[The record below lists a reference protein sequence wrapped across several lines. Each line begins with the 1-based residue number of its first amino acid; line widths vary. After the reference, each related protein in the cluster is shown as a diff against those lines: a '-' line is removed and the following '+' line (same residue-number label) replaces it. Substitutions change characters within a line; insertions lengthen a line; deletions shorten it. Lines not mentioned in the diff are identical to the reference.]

1 MPESKNAP
9 TAVGST
15 LKALDK
21 SGNDDYT
28 ALAAGATKTYN
39 VNTQNTATLVVDIV
53 ADQDCSVVITP
64 ILDIDEDSASPAA
77 ALTGSPSDTGSV
89 TRRHPRRAFPTA
101 PSAPPRALVQ
111 VTNDGASDTT
121 TYTCSIRGQV

>member
-15 LKALDK
+15 LKILDK

-28 ALAAGATKTYN
+28 ALAAGATKAYN
-39 VNTQNTATLVVDIV
+39 VNTQNTDTLVVDIV

-64 ILDIDEDSASPAA
+64 VLDIDEDSASPAA

-89 TRRHPRRAFPTA
+89 TADTPARFSYSTLG
-101 PSAPPRALVQ
+101 APPRPGPGHQ
-111 VTNDGASDTT
+111 
-121 TYTCSIRGQV
+121 RRRQ